1 MAVLTMGATP
11 MIDETKSVTIAA
23 FEAAML
29 RCADQ
34 AVHEASFTKDGDG
47 NYHQPEMRRA
57 LAGWCGAALLI
68 AEQVRGFAD
77 IGADRFRGD
86 PAFQSGF
93 LEFLKQA
100 ADLLDL
106 SSNELGSSAVTD
118 VTDANPLTSA
128 AAFDDAALDGFNR
141 VLKAKMAVGRAQ
153 GRAGWWSAQRGD
165 LSTMLRSHVDKGDP
179 IDIGMLAMMH
189 WYMDEAVASAPTQP
203 DAIVAT
209 GELTKISSSPVM
221 GGQLDIRTPA
231 GAIGITGFPN
241 ELARDCKPWLWEQVE
256 IVIRS
261 TAEARRAGAV
271 KLDAGADRGVA
282 CQDAATPAVEHKA

>member
-1 MAVLTMGATP
+1 
-11 MIDETKSVTIAA
+11 
-23 FEAAML
+23 ML

-179 IDIGMLAMMH
+179 IDFGLLAMMH

-203 DAIVAT
+203 DAIVAA

>member
-1 MAVLTMGATP
+1 

-179 IDIGMLAMMH
+179 IDIGLLAMMH

-203 DAIVAT
+203 DAIVAA

-241 ELARDCKPWLWEQVE
+241 ELARDCKPWLWETGGDCDPFHG
-256 IVIRS
+256 RS
-261 TAEARRAGAV
+261 APRRRRQAGRRRGSWSR
-271 KLDAGADRGVA
+271 LPGCCHTCRGA
-282 CQDAATPAVEHKA
+282 

>member
-1 MAVLTMGATP
+1 

-179 IDIGMLAMMH
+179 IDIGLLAMMH

-203 DAIVAT
+203 DAIVAA
-209 GELTKISSSPVM
+209 GELTKISSSLVM

>member
-1 MAVLTMGATP
+1 MT
-11 MIDETKSVTIAA
+11 DETKSVTVAA
-23 FEAAML
+23 FEAAMQ
-29 RCADQ
+29 RCADE
-34 AVHEASFTKDGDG
+34 AEREASFSQDGDG

-57 LAGWCGAALLI
+57 LAGWLGAASLI
-68 AEQVRGFAD
+68 TEHVRGFAD

-106 SSNELGSSAVTD
+106 SSNEFGSSA

-128 AAFDDAALDGFNR
+128 AAFDDAALDGFNS

-153 GRAGWWSAQRGD
+153 GRAGWWSAQRDD

-179 IDIGMLAMMH
+179 IDIGLLAMMH
-189 WYMDEAVASAPTQP
+189 WYKGEAVAPAPAP
-203 DAIVAT
+203 PEIVAV

-221 GGQLDIRTPA
+221 GGQLDIRTSA

-241 ELARDCKPWLWEQVE
+241 ELARECKPLLWEQVE

-261 TAEARRAGAV
+261 TAAERPAAAV
-271 KLDAGADRGVA
+271 KVGAGADREAV
-282 CQDAATPAVEHKA
+282 CHDSAAPSLEQKA

>member
-1 MAVLTMGATP
+1 

-165 LSTMLRSHVDKGDP
+165 LSTMLRSHVDKNDP
-179 IDIGMLAMMH
+179 IDIGLLAMMH

-203 DAIVAT
+203 DAIVAA

-241 ELARDCKPWLWEQVE
+241 ELARDCKP
-256 IVIRS
+256 
-261 TAEARRAGAV
+261 
-271 KLDAGADRGVA
+271 
-282 CQDAATPAVEHKA
+282 

>member
-1 MAVLTMGATP
+1 
-11 MIDETKSVTIAA
+11 MIDETKSVTMAA
-23 FEAAML
+23 FEAAMQ
-29 RCADQ
+29 RCADE
-34 AVHEASFTKDGDG
+34 ADHEASFRQDGDG

-57 LAGWCGAALLI
+57 LAGWLGAALLV
-68 AEQVRGFAD
+68 AEHVRGFAD

-128 AAFDDAALDGFNR
+128 AAFDDAALDGFTSE
-141 VLKAKMAVGRAQ
+141 LKAKMAVGRAQ
-153 GRAGWWSAQRGD
+153 GRTGWWGAQRDD

-179 IDIGMLAMMH
+179 IDIGLLAMMH
-189 WYMDEAVASAPTQP
+189 WYKGEAIAPAPASPE
-203 DAIVAT
+203 IVAG

-271 KLDAGADRGVA
+271 KLDAGADRGVG
-282 CQDAATPAVEHKA
+282 CQDAAAPAVEHKA

>member
-11 MIDETKSVTIAA
+11 MIDETKSVTMAA
-23 FEAAML
+23 FEAAMQ
-29 RCADQ
+29 RCADE
-34 AVHEASFTKDGDG
+34 ADHEASFTRDGDG
-47 NYHQPEMRRA
+47 NYRQPGMRRA
-57 LAGWCGAALLI
+57 LAGWLGAASLI
-68 AEQVRGFAD
+68 AEHVRGFAD

-106 SSNELGSSAVTD
+106 SSNEFGSSAVTS

-128 AAFDDAALDGFNR
+128 AALDDAALDGLTSE
-141 VLKAKMAVGRAQ
+141 LKAKMAVGRAQ
-153 GRAGWWSAQRGD
+153 GRAGWWSAQRDD

-179 IDIGMLAMMH
+179 IDIGLLAMMH
-189 WYMDEAVASAPTQP
+189 WYKGEAIASAPASP
-203 DAIVAT
+203 DEIIAA

-221 GGQLDIRTPA
+221 GGQLDIRTPT
-231 GAIGITGFPN
+231 GAIGVTGFPN
-241 ELARDCKPWLWEQVE
+241 ELARDCKPLLWEQVE

-261 TAEARRAGAV
+261 ENAARPAAAV
-271 KLDAGADRGVA
+271 
-282 CQDAATPAVEHKA
+282 CHDAAAVASEHKA

>member
-1 MAVLTMGATP
+1 

-179 IDIGMLAMMH
+179 IDIGLLAMMH

-203 DAIVAT
+203 DAIVAA

>member
-1 MAVLTMGATP
+1 

-23 FEAAML
+23 FEAAMQ
-29 RCADQ
+29 RCADEADQ
-34 AVHEASFTKDGDG
+34 EASFTHDGDG

-57 LAGWCGAALLI
+57 LAGWLGAASLI
-68 AEQVRGFAD
+68 AEHVRGFAD

-100 ADLLDL
+100 ADLLGL
-106 SSNELGSSAVTD
+106 SGNEFGSSA

-128 AAFDDAALDGFNR
+128 AAFDDAALDGFTSE
-141 VLKAKMAVGRAQ
+141 LKAKMAVGRAQ
-153 GRAGWWSAQRGD
+153 GRAGWWSARRDD

-179 IDIGMLAMMH
+179 IDIGLLAMMH
-189 WYMDEAVASAPTQP
+189 WYKGEAIASAPASP
-203 DAIVAT
+203 DEIVAA

-241 ELARDCKPWLWEQVE
+241 ELARDCRPWLWEQVE

-261 TAEARRAGAV
+261 TAAARRAGAV
-271 KLDAGADRGVA
+271 KQDAGADRGVA
-282 CQDAATPAVEHKA
+282 CQDAGAPAVEHKA